1 MNTQKTIL
9 GYLNFLVSKKEEI
22 TLLKNIENDY
32 DKIRLFNS
40 ILEDYNTLIE
50 QSSLAIKSLQ
60 IDNYNLDEH
69 IAILKEDNK
78 QLKAKLI
85 LHEEIIQRQNEN
97 KTKQQIDERERQLN
111 NFNNINNTKCQD
123 MNQGKLNYIFEGSG
137 NSIQQKDYRD
147 YNINNNQ
154 NEYIPNKFATDIPT
168 SNLSQEK
175 GKNITFS
182 KNDIGK
188 DAINKKYVF
197 EDIADENEDDD
208 NHEVN
213 NHKLG
218 KVNKPSGSLE
228 NHDVYVEIDK
238 NEEYKGRSKVSLR
251 LKLKDNNNKI
261 NNDSKTDKKKS
272 NKENNVNTFSSGSER
287 ASSRNI
293 NLLTKEV
300 LSNLDDMMLYQVSP
314 IAKKYNYSNVKL
326 MLGKIEN
333 YEVDEDFLISIINDI
348 NNLKHQKSRSN
359 EKSLNDTTKTKTRRK
374 IHKTDDDKENRDN
387 ERDTSQKRSKSGK
400 KMINMISDK
409 DPYIDP
415 LQFNRILRSYNQ
427 TPSEK
432 PKAVPFKQYSSNYG
446 KNFDKNL

>member
-85 LHEEIIQRQNEN
+85 LHEETIQRQNEN

-111 NFNNINNTKCQD
+111 SYYINNTNFQD

-175 GKNITFS
+175 GNNITFS

-213 NHKLG
+213 NHKLD
-218 KVNKPSGSLE
+218 KINKPSGSLE
-228 NHDVYVEIDK
+228 NHDVY
-238 NEEYKGRSKVSLR
+238 EESTKMKI
-251 LKLKDNNNKI
+251 LKEGVK
-261 NNDSKTDKKKS
+261 
-272 NKENNVNTFSSGSER
+272 F
-287 ASSRNI
+287 
-293 NLLTKEV
+293 
-300 LSNLDDMMLYQVSP
+300 LY
-314 IAKKYNYSNVKL
+314 
-326 MLGKIEN
+326 
-333 YEVDEDFLISIINDI
+333 D
-348 NNLKHQKSRSN
+348 
-359 EKSLNDTTKTKTRRK
+359 
-374 IHKTDDDKENRDN
+374 
-387 ERDTSQKRSKSGK
+387 
-400 KMINMISDK
+400 
-409 DPYIDP
+409 
-415 LQFNRILRSYNQ
+415 
-427 TPSEK
+427 
-432 PKAVPFKQYSSNYG
+432 
-446 KNFDKNL
+446 